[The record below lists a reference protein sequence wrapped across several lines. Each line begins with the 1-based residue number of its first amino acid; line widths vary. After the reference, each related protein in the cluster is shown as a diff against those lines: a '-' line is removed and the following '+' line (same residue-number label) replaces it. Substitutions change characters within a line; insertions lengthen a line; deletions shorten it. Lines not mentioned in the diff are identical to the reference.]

1 MQCKSSSPVKET
13 TVKALQFPP
22 SPAAGPT
29 TRPPRTPPSRR
40 SREPLPHRPAATEQ
54 RLLGPPG
61 SGVGQPDLHLAV
73 AHPGQICGLW
83 RRGRAVQ
90 QRPVLQAEGA
100 PMARAHRTG
109 PGTQAPRGPDP
120 NPWPP
125 GREGVGGTMCPPG
138 SPPLTVDRRVRPGR
152 SWRIQPLPSGSLRKR
167 SPVGATPGAWRGQI
181 NLIESA
187 IASIDVSRGQSGD
200 HGGVGDGVY
209 GWLEGSTG
217 GSSG

>member
-1 MQCKSSSPVKET
+1 MHSETAVHMQCKSSSPVKET

-73 AHPGQICGLW
+73 AHPGQVCGLW

-138 SPPLTVDRRVRPGR
+138 SPPLNRRPSCATGAFLEDPAVAVGIVEEAVSGWCNAR
-152 SWRIQPLPSGSLRKR
+152 SMAGPDQP
-167 SPVGATPGAWRGQI
+167 
-181 NLIESA
+181 
-187 IASIDVSRGQSGD
+187 D
-200 HGGVGDGVY
+200 
-209 GWLEGSTG
+209 
-217 GSSG
+217 